1 MSGSFSESLFA
12 DMTARKWAFYIF
24 WYGVHAGVFIF
35 GFFKQRMD
43 GDLQL
48 LNSLGYS
55 VATSRGAG
63 LVLAMDCCLLT
74 LPMCRNLIR
83 FARNLRI
90 VNRILPFDQNIFFH
104 KMAAYSLLFFTL
116 VHVNAHYVNF
126 FFVESKIFDKLPVRA
141 WQIHYTTYAG
151 VTGHIMLVLMFIMYS
166 AAKTQVRQKK
176 FELFW
181 YAHHLFVLFYVC
193 LFLHYAGC
201 FVKSN
206 AGKCKP
212 YGSNIYTVP
221 CFCLYILE
229 RIVREYRARQ
239 STQLSK
245 VIMHPGNTI
254 ELRIEKASFAYK
266 PGQYLFLN
274 IPDIA
279 YFQWHP
285 FTISST
291 PEEGFVS
298 VHIRVV
304 GDWTKKAAKLL
315 GAYSTSDD
323 SASTLDPKI
332 RLPTIRIDGPFGAPA
347 EDFYNYRSAV
357 LVSAGIGVTP
367 AASLLKSL
375 WYRYYRKAPIGL
387 RKVYFFW
394 LARDKESFSWFQSLL
409 STLEQS
415 IPSSFLEIHVYLTGN
430 LSVDDIQNLAL
441 NDNSAYDAL
450 TELRN
455 KTHFG
460 RPDWAKAFGN
470 VRAAVEREVV
480 DPKLGGGAVD
490 VGVFYCGPSPLASVL
505 RKSCAGAS
513 GGGVNFEFRKEHF

>member
-1 MSGSFSESLFA
+1 MAGVFE
-12 DMTARKWAFYIF
+12 DMTARKLLFYVLWGGLHI
-24 WYGVHAGVFIF
+24 GVFIY
-35 GFFKQRMD
+35 GFFKQRLD
-43 GDLQL
+43 VDLGL
-48 LNSLGYS
+48 LNSIGYS

-63 LVLAMDCCLLT
+63 LCLAMDCCLLV

-83 FARNLRI
+83 FARGATV
-90 VNRILPFDQNIFFH
+90 VNKIIPFDQNIFFH
-104 KMAAYSLLFFTL
+104 KCTAYAMLFFTL

-126 FFVESKIFDKLPVRA
+126 FFVEQKIFDKLPVRA
-141 WQIHYTTYAG
+141 WQIHYTMYGG
-151 VTGHIMLVLMFIMYS
+151 VTGHIMLVIMFLMYTS
-166 AAKTQVRQKK
+166 AKTQVRHKK

-181 YAHHLFVLFYVC
+181 YTHHLFVPFYLC

-201 FVKSN
+201 FVKSTTT
-206 AGKCKP
+206 GKCKP
-212 YGSNIYTVP
+212 YGSNVATIPT
-221 CFCLYILE
+221 FGLYILE

-239 STQLSK
+239 STQLNK
-245 VIMHPGNTI
+245 VVFHPGNTM
-254 ELRIEKASFAYK
+254 ELRLEKPSFAYK

-274 IPDIA
+274 IPGVS

-298 VHIRVV
+298 VHIRIV
-304 GDWTKKAAKLL
+304 GDWTKNAAKLL
-315 GAYSTSDD
+315 GCYNNVTMDGTS
-323 SASTLDPKI
+323 KI
-332 RLPTIRIDGPFGAPA
+332 KLPTIRIDGPYGAPA
-347 EDFYNYRSAV
+347 EDFYNYESAV

-387 RKVYFFW
+387 KKVYFFW

-415 IPSSFLEIHVYLTGN
+415 IPTTFLEIHVYLTGK
-430 LSVDDIQNLAL
+430 LSLDEIQNIVL
-441 NDNSAYDAL
+441 NDPDSAYDAV

-460 RPDWAKAFGN
+460 RPDWPRVFQAIRVSLEQDGKIS
-470 VRAAVEREVV
+470 R
-480 DPKLGGGAVD
+480 KTT
-490 VGVFYCGPSPLASVL
+490 VGVFYCGPPVLAHTL
-505 RKSCAGAS
+505 RKSCAQAS
-513 GGGVNFEFRKEHF
+513 TTGGVDFDFRKEHF